1 MATEPTTAA
10 TPNVVVSAIHL
21 HVAYIVMFVALA
33 LGSFYGFRTWE
44 TEHDARVVA
53 EQQVKV
59 DEVQVKSLQDQII
72 ANDAK
77 AQQQI
82 AALSQLIK
90 QVKTPAQ
97 VVANLPAVL
106 PTPLPVP
113 PFVNS
118 DNSITFPAEDVLPLF
133 DALVQGKEAEV
144 NNAACQADLTAEKQI
159 VQDKNA
165 EIASLKKK
173 PSFWKRIKHDAE
185 VALFSAAVTAIL
197 IH

>member
-1 MATEPTTAA
+1 M
-10 TPNVVVSAIHL
+10 
-21 HVAYIVMFVALA
+21 
-33 LGSFYGFRTWE
+33 
-44 TEHDARVVA
+44 
-53 EQQVKV
+53 
-59 DEVQVKSLQDQII
+59 
-72 ANDAK
+72 
-77 AQQQI
+77 
-82 AALSQLIK
+82 
-90 QVKTPAQ
+90 
-97 VVANLPAVL
+97 ANLPAVL

-144 NNAACQADLTAEKQI
+144 NNAACQIDLTNEKQI

-165 EIASLKKK
+165 EITALKKK
-173 PSFWKRIKHDAE
+173 PSFWSRIKHDAE